1 MKKLLLLLIGALLGS
16 ACAPSTPAGPRT
28 LTIMTHDA
36 FAVSDNVK
44 ATFESANNVK
54 LQFIKSGDAG
64 AALGKAILAKGQ
76 PLADVFYGVDNTFL
90 SRALSEGIY
99 DPYASPTL

>member
-36 FAVSDNVK
+36 FAVSDNVR

-54 LQFIKSGDAG
+54 LQFIKSGDPTPTRRSSSTRVIRPSSPCTTR
-64 AALGKAILAKGQ
+64 LKACSLRW
-76 PLADVFYGVDNTFL
+76 T
-90 SRALSEGIY
+90 
-99 DPYASPTL
+99 T